1 MVLARGWEGVAKNRQ
16 ESLQGENRSGRVES
30 RRMARFNDR
39 VDGSVGGD
47 PRRGVGEPVSVPD
60 LSGEACAIPAT
71 TPTFLGQPRPPLGRD
86 SQTASGEMYF

>member
-16 ESLQGENRSGRVES
+16 ESLQRENRSGRVES

-47 PRRGVGEPVSVPD
+47 PSRGVGGPCHSSHHPY
-60 LSGEACAIPAT
+60 LPGSAPPAIGE
-71 TPTFLGQPRPPLGRD
+71 GQPDCEWRD
-86 SQTASGEMYF
+86 VFLTSPQPALT